1 MSDRPVPARERKNEA
16 APARQR
22 DNAAEPF
29 VADEGIAA
37 DNRYAPAGGIL
48 SPVHAPMPSAQ

>member
-1 MSDRPVPARERKNEA
+1 MSNRPLPTPERENKA

-29 VADEGIAA
+29 VADESTPA
-37 DNRYAPAGGIL
+37 DNRYAPASGIL
-48 SPVHAPMPSAQ
+48 TPVQQPMPGAQ